1 LTERTSSDFID
12 WLNDMFIESV
22 NVVSL
27 GGGPMTRRVLVIGG
41 GIGGLATAVALR
53 QQGIEVQVYEAYE
66 DPTRDVGMFLTVAAN
81 GLRALEHLD
90 CLDPVQATG
99 FPSPT
104 IKIWSSSG
112 KPLGTMPFGG
122 SEYGGPAALTVRR
135 GRLVAVLAEQ
145 ARRRGATIETGRRL
159 VDAKARDGGVVARF
173 SDGSEVEGDVLVGC
187 DGVNST
193 VRRIIDPAAAAPRY
207 TGLFGFGGTVA
218 AGSHTPRVGDIPPA
232 VFNMA
237 FGKRAFFGYIRS
249 PQGEIWWFA
258 NVPRPDEPARAEL
271 DAVPSG
277 EWKRRLGEM
286 FSGDATP
293 AAALIAA
300 TRHDLHASISRIV
313 EAAPVWS
320 RDGMILLGDAA
331 HCASPSSGQ
340 GASMAFEDAVVFAR
354 SLGNTPDTAGGFAHY
369 ERLRRDRV
377 ERIVR
382 HGTRGNRAK
391 TMGPVARR
399 LTNLF
404 MPPVL
409 KFMARTK
416 TMDWQYTYDAGSA
429 C

>member
-1 LTERTSSDFID
+1 MS
-12 WLNDMFIESV
+12 
-22 NVVSL
+22 
-27 GGGPMTRRVLVIGG
+27 RRVLVVGG

-66 DPTRDVGMFLTVAAN
+66 DPTRDAGTFLTVATN

-90 CLDPVQATG
+90 CLEPARAAG
-99 FPSPT
+99 FPTPT
-104 IKIWSSSG
+104 TRMWSSSG
-112 KPLGTMPFGG
+112 KLLGTMPFGG
-122 SEYGGPAALTVRR
+122 SRHDGLAALTIRR
-135 GRLVAVLAEQ
+135 GRLVAVLAER

-159 VDAKARDGGVVARF
+159 VDAKAGAGGVVARF
-173 SDGSEVEGDVLVGC
+173 SDGGAAGGDVLVGC
-187 DGVNST
+187 DGLNST
-193 VRRIIDPAAAAPRY
+193 VRGIIDPAAPAPRY

-218 AGSHTPRVGDIPPA
+218 ESDVPAASDIPPG

-237 FGKRAFFGYIRS
+237 FGKRAFFGYVRS
-249 PQGEIWWFA
+249 LQGEIWWFA
-258 NVPRPDEPARAEL
+258 NVPRPDEPTRAEL
-271 DAVPSG
+271 DAVPSD
-277 EWKRRLGEM
+277 EWKRRLGEL

-300 TRHDLHASISRIV
+300 TRHDLHGSVSRIV

-331 HCASPSSGQ
+331 HCATPSSGQ

-354 SLGNTPDTAGGFAHY
+354 SLGETPDPAGGFARY

-382 HGTRGNRAK
+382 HGARGNRAK

-399 LTNLF
+399 LTDVL
-404 MPPVL
+404 MPPML
-409 KFMARTK
+409 KLMARSK
-416 TMDWQYTYDAGSA
+416 ALDWQYTYDVGSA
-429 C
+429 G

>member
-1 LTERTSSDFID
+1 
-12 WLNDMFIESV
+12 
-22 NVVSL
+22 
-27 GGGPMTRRVLVIGG
+27 MTRRVLVVGG

-66 DPTRDVGMFLTVAAN
+66 DPARDVGMFLTVATN

-90 CLDPVQATG
+90 CLDPVRAAG
-99 FPSPT
+99 FASPT
-104 IKIWSSSG
+104 IRIWGSNG
-112 KPLGTMPFGG
+112 KLLGTMPFAG
-122 SEYGGPAALTVRR
+122 SQHGGPAALTIRR

-145 ARRRGATIETGRRL
+145 ARRRGARIETGRRL
-159 VDAKARDGGVVARF
+159 VDARTQAGGVVARF
-173 SDGSEVEGDVLVGC
+173 SDGGEVEGDVLVGC

-193 VRRIIDPAAAAPRY
+193 MRRIIDPAAPAPRY

-218 AGSHTPRVGDIPPA
+218 AGSYGPRAADIPSA

-237 FGKRAFFGYIRS
+237 FGKRAFFGYIGS
-249 PQGEIWWFA
+249 PKGEIWWFA

-277 EWKRRLGEM
+277 EWKRRLGEL
-286 FSGDATP
+286 FRADATP

-300 TRHDLHASISRIV
+300 TQHDLHPSISRIV

-340 GASMAFEDAVVFAR
+340 GASMALEDAAVFAR
-354 SLGNTPDTAGGFAHY
+354 SLREAPDTAGGFARY
-369 ERLRRDRV
+369 EQLRRDRV
-377 ERIVR
+377 QRIVR
-382 HGTRGNRAK
+382 HGARGNRAK

-399 LTNLF
+399 LTDLF
-404 MPPVL
+404 MPSVL
-409 KFMARTK
+409 RFMARSRA
-416 TMDWQYTYDAGSA
+416 MDWQYAYDAGSVD
-429 C
+429 